1 MPRNGDVAPRPLL
14 DVRRLGKQF
23 VRRRFW
29 RAPVVTRAVDDVSF
43 DIAQGESVGLVGE
56 SGSGKTTAARCI
68 LGLTRPT
75 SGDVSF
81 AGESIYAMSRPRL
94 RAVRRAMQPVF
105 QDPYSSLNPRRT
117 VGQSIAEPLVVHGV
131 GTATTRDARVA
142 ELLDLVG
149 LDPAYGRRRPNELSG
164 GQRQRITLARA
175 LALSPQLLVLDEPVS
190 SLDTSV
196 AAQIVNLLLRLR
208 KDLNLALLFITHDLR
223 LVRHL
228 TTRAAVMRFGR
239 IVELAR
245 TDALFSAPRH
255 PYTQELVTFSPGR
268 AGGIKNVSRQR
279 RLDGDARRRL
289 GAPCWGPD

>member
-1 MPRNGDVAPRPLL
+1 MPRGNDVASHLLL
-14 DVRRLGKQF
+14 DVRRLRKQF

-56 SGSGKTTAARCI
+56 SGSGKTTATRCI

-75 SGDVSF
+75 SSDVSF

-94 RAVRRAMQPVF
+94 QAVRRAMQPVF

-117 VGQSIAEPLVVHGV
+117 VGQSVAEPLVVHGV
-131 GTATTRDARVA
+131 GTATSRDARGA
-142 ELLDLVG
+142 ELLDLVR
-149 LDPAYGRRRPNELSG
+149 LDPAYGRRRPDELSG
-164 GQRQRITLARA
+164 GQRQRIALARA

-190 SLDTSV
+190 ALDTSV

-223 LVRHL
+223 LSG
-228 TTRAAVMRFGR
+228 T
-239 IVELAR
+239 
-245 TDALFSAPRH
+245 
-255 PYTQELVTFSPGR
+255 
-268 AGGIKNVSRQR
+268 
-279 RLDGDARRRL
+279 
-289 GAPCWGPD
+289 

>member
-1 MPRNGDVAPRPLL
+1 M
-14 DVRRLGKQF
+14 
-23 VRRRFW
+23 
-29 RAPVVTRAVDDVSF
+29 VTRAVDDVSF

-94 RAVRRAMQPVF
+94 RAMRRAMQPVF

-117 VGQSIAEPLVVHGV
+117 VGQSVAEPLVVHGV

-164 GQRQRITLARA
+164 GQRQRIALARA
-175 LALSPQLLVLDEPVS
+175 LALNPQLLVLDEPVS
-190 SLDTSV
+190 ALDTSV

-208 KDLNLALLFITHDLR
+208 KDLNLALLLITHDLR

-228 TTRAAVMRFGR
+228 TTRAAVMHVGR
-239 IVELAR
+239 IVELAP

-255 PYTQELVTFSPGR
+255 PYTQELLAV
-268 AGGIKNVSRQR
+268 GGGQDAEDSRVLPMR
-279 RLDGDARRRL
+279 EVNPAHWARV
-289 GAPCWGPD
+289 